1 MSKAAEEKNDPK
13 AKYALIY
20 AKDLRIPAGDP
31 DNNEM
36 ETFSSFVKFLW
47 FMARNKH
54 ARAAA
59 RAGRTQF
66 VTIDRKK
73 K

>member
-1 MSKAAEEKNDPK
+1 MPPASDKTHDTD
-13 AKYALIY
+13 AKYVLIY
-20 AKDLRIPAGDP
+20 AKDLKIPRGDP
-31 DNNEM
+31 ANSEM
-36 ETFSSFVKFLW
+36 VTFRSLAGYLW
-47 FMARNKH
+47 FLARNKQ